1 MAEDEV
7 RAVVLL
13 EVLGCA
19 HDLILVLVGS
29 RSTSAGVFFASVTAL
44 NSVLEAEDEA
54 GRTPTSKEG
63 KGPYFDCRTL
73 KDEWDEAYGNC
84 KKNEVSAA

>member
-19 HDLILVLVGS
+19 CDLILVLVGL
-29 RSTSAGVFFASVTAL
+29 RSTSAGVFFASVTAS

-54 GRTPTSKEG
+54 GRTPTSKE
-63 KGPYFDCRTL
+63 KDPTSTAALSRTN
-73 KDEWDEAYGNC
+73 GMRPM
-84 KKNEVSAA
+84 EVARKMK